1 MSVHTTDDDETET
14 EDQRNLRI
22 ANRSQRIRTN
32 VGGSFFTSENEKTVV
47 LSIDGFSMK
56 KTDITD
62 QVREAKLGAHKDGYD
77 KYKDHQY
84 LAERANMKI
93 DDPKFD
99 ADFFGPYFRRIDERI
114 SNKGVNKG
122 LSRSISELVKPKNET
137 QEE

>member
-1 MSVHTTDDDETET
+1 MSIHTTDDDEPET

-22 ANRSQRIRTN
+22 ANRSQNLRSKI
-32 VGGSFFTSENEKTVV
+32 GGSYFKNENEKTVV
-47 LSIDGFSMK
+47 LSIEGFSVK

-62 QVREAKLGAHKDGYD
+62 QVREASLGPVKDGYD
-77 KYKDHQY
+77 KYKDLEY

-99 ADFFGPYFRRIDERI
+99 ADFLGPYFRRIDER
-114 SNKGVNKG
+114 SSAKGVNRG
-122 LSRSISELVKPKNET
+122 LSQLLVKPKNET